1 MEAYNIQVQL
11 VTPLYVQTKMNAF
24 STTVMKGSILIPNVE
39 AYTRQAVFTLGK
51 TSKTTGY
58 WSHGL
63 QYGIMKLVPD
73 FIRTNIVF
81 SMNKQFRSEYY
92 DQHKILRIK

>member
-1 MEAYNIQVQL
+1 
-11 VTPLYVQTKMNAF
+11 MNAF